1 MKMIKK
7 GNKILCKTEVS
18 KNLKIKIDKLLNKL
32 MNDYSI
38 EGKSEDFEN
47 VFKYIFKS
55 NLIILIDNEYHSKEL
70 KVKKND

>member
-1 MKMIKK
+1 MIKK

-18 KNLKIKIDKLLNKL
+18 KNLKIKIAKLLNKL

-38 EGKSEDFEN
+38 EGKTEDFEN
-47 VFKYIFKS
+47 AFKYIFKS